1 MVYQSQREVSRT
13 FPKGKRAAE
22 MRDLLHLG
30 ILNKKINIKDNGS
43 QISHYQTRALLL
55 RTEILK
61 ES

>member
-1 MVYQSQREVSRT
+1 
-13 FPKGKRAAE
+13 